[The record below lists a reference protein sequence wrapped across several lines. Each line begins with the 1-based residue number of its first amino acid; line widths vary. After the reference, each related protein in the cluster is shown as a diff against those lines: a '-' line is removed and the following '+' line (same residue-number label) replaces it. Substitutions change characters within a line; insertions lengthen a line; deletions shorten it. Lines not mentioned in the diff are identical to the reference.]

1 MALARPATSNP
12 LGMAPQASKLSKIFA
27 DPGTYHGSRGK
38 KFKEWWTHILT
49 WQDKNSATLTGAASI
64 CAVLLMVGG
73 DTGAFAHAQLNEM
86 IGGERWTWP
95 EFTTL
100 VKGNFQS
107 MNEKNWN
114 RKALLSLKQGSTP
127 MDIFITRFN
136 MFQALPEYPDDWLIE
151 LLEQNA
157 N

>member
-1 MALARPATSNP
+1 
-12 LGMAPQASKLSKIFA
+12 
-27 DPGTYHGSRGK
+27 
-38 KFKEWWTHILT
+38 
-49 WQDKNSATLTGAASI
+49 
-64 CAVLLMVGG
+64 MVGG
-73 DTGAFAHAQLNEM
+73 DTGGAFAHAQLDEM

-127 MDIFITRFN
+127 MDTFITRFD
-136 MFQALPEYPDDWLIE
+136 MFQALAEYPDDWLIE
-151 LLEQNA
+151 LLEKNA